1 MNVCFMPGFI
11 SGAKKKND
19 RKIRHGPGHRRENLT
34 CKNVMP
40 SCRNFDRRIYKVKK
54 GVQFNL
60 YQCLLSFEAVLQKP
74 TSSEWRV
81 SLSGPEE
88 AGFAPRLKSGLCWG
102 NSIPGLQMAAFPL
115 CPFRPQRESKLSPS
129 SYMPTG
135 FSIRATPSRPHLTPV
150 VSPRLRFQ
158 IPSHRALGF

>member
-115 CPFRPQRESKLSPS
+115 CPFRPQRESKLSLPIFLYAHWFQHQGHTFTTPPNS
-129 SYMPTG
+129 SCFPKAP
-135 FSIRATPSRPHLTPV
+135 FSNTIT
-150 VSPRLRFQ
+150 
-158 IPSHRALGF
+158 